1 MHRTNPKL
9 RTLVWGTLLA
19 LLVGGLPN
27 SQAQEPAAG
36 RGSALIVPIGGTVRL
51 QMKSKKP
58 IKTVVNPKEN
68 VVNIRTVVGD
78 PTTILITGQTPDV
91 TTIELTD
98 IDDRKE
104 TYEVIVQ
111 LDIEYLKTQ
120 LRRAVPTANITPIPS
135 SNNAVILTGTV
146 SHAEDVD
153 IILRVAQ
160 SIGGIQVINAMHVG
174 GVQQVQLDVVVAS
187 VSRQTTRSI
196 GYDFQVNAKNSFFGS
211 FVSQLASLPGSIGTA
226 GAFSAAPLG
235 GTPGLLGI
243 PAGSSNFLFGVLHS
257 GWNMLGFLE
266 ALRTEGLAKFLAQPT
281 LVTLSGRPATFI
293 VGGDQAVPVVGG
305 IGGATGISFE
315 PFGTQLTF
323 LPIVLGNGKIHME
336 VNPSITDLD
345 PSFGA
350 VIQGNVVPG
359 RRRESVNTTVQLE
372 SGQTFVIGGLIR
384 HTTSANSRRTPLLGD
399 LPFIGTFWGT
409 RTAEDLEEEIIILV
423 TPHLVDPQDCNQVIK
438 VLPGQ
443 ETRNP
448 DDFELFLEGILEA
461 PRGPRSLCQNRRYV
475 PAYKNSPSLEVF
487 PCAGGCGDGHCG
499 VEGAGA
505 APAMSSPELPQHA
518 GPQPSALA
526 PGVPGG
532 VQAPF
537 GPPGFPV
544 QQAPF
549 APEGQPVPQVP
560 QAPVGPVGQP
570 VPQIPPATPPLP
582 VSATLPEAVPQAPQ
596 ALQAAAPGKYES
608 SPEWPLK

>member
-9 RTLVWGTLLA
+9 RSLVWGTLLA
-19 LLVGGLPN
+19 LLVGGLPS
-27 SQAQEPAAG
+27 SQAQDAG

-68 VVNIRTVVGD
+68 VINIRTVVGD

-120 LRRAVPTANITPIPS
+120 LRRAVPTANIIPIPS

-146 SHAEDVD
+146 AHAEDVD
-153 IILRVAQ
+153 VILRVAQ

-174 GVQQVQLDVVVAS
+174 GVQQVQIKVVVAS
-187 VSRQTTRSI
+187 VSRQTTRAI
-196 GYDFQVNAKNSFFGS
+196 GFDWLGNARYSFFGS
-211 FVSQLASLPGSIGTA
+211 FVSQTAAVPGSIGTG
-226 GAFSAAPLG
+226 GAFGPASL
-235 GTPGLLGI
+235 GLLGN
-243 PAGSSNFLFGVLHS
+243 PAGSADFLFGVLHR
-257 GWNMLGFLE
+257 GWNFLGFLE
-266 ALRTEGLAKFLAQPT
+266 ALRTEGLAKFLAEPS

-305 IGGATGISFE
+305 IGGATGIQFE

-345 PSFGA
+345 PAFGA
-350 VIQGNVVPG
+350 VIQGNLVPG
-359 RRRESVNTTVQLE
+359 RRRETVNTTVQLE

-384 HTTSANSRRTPLLGD
+384 HTTSANRRSTPLLGD
-399 LPFIGTFWGT
+399 LPFIGTFWGA

-423 TPHLVDPQDCNQVIK
+423 TPFLVDPQDSNQVIR

-461 PRGPRSLCQNRRYV
+461 PRGQRQVCQNRRYV

-487 PCAGGCGDGHCG
+487 PCGGGCGEGHCG
-499 VEGAGA
+499 GDAPGLPPAPPAFELPHPTGTLPP
-505 APAMSSPELPQHA
+505 APAPGSGLP
-518 GPQPSALA
+518 GI
-526 PGVPGG
+526 PGG
-532 VQAPF
+532 VPAP
-537 GPPGFPV
+537 
-544 QQAPF
+544 
-549 APEGQPVPQVP
+549 
-560 QAPVGPVGQP
+560 APVGPVGQP
-570 VPQIPPATPPLP
+570 IPPPPPPLP
-582 VSATLPEAVPQAPQ
+582 VSATLPETAQRAQQVSQNAGTEKNWSYSEEPM
-596 ALQAAAPGKYES
+596 K
-608 SPEWPLK
+608 